1 MASSSAL
8 AWTWRTQRR
17 LGNSETDQF
26 TVGELGS
33 VAAAGTGCH
42 DMVVNQYV
50 KCGQEG
56 VQVVRHRLIL
66 NTLSPCPDI
75 DPVHMIFTASI
86 I

>member
-1 MASSSAL
+1 MPDPAAFIVIS
-8 AWTWRTQRR
+8 QQD
-17 LGNSETDQF
+17 LGNSEANQF
-26 TVGELGS
+26 TVSEIGS
-33 VAAAGTGCH
+33 VATAGTGYH
-42 DMVVNQYV
+42 DVVVNQHV

-75 DPVHMIFTASI
+75 DPDHMTFTASI